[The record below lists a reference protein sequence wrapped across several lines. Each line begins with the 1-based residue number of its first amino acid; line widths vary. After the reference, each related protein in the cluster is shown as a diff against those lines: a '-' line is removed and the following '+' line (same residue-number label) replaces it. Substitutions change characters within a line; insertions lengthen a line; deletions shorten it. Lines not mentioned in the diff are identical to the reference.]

1 METVTVRCIISN
13 SAYMKN
19 ECTYKG
25 TIRVSK
31 YGVSYFNLPGS
42 DMDYDIGQHVILCEN
57 NFIPLISV

>member
-13 SAYMKN
+13 SAYMKDG
-19 ECTYKG
+19 CTYKG

-42 DMDYDIGQHVILCEN
+42 YMDYVFGIHVILVDDIV
-57 NFIPLISV
+57 IPLISV